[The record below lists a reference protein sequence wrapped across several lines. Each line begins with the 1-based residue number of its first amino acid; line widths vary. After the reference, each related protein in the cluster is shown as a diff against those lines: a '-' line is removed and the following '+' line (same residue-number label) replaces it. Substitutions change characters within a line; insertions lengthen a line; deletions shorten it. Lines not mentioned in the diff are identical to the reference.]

1 VEVERNLH
9 ADHLNDNFC
18 CIEELPAGNDK

>member
-9 ADHLNDNFC
+9 ADHRNTDFC
-18 CIEELPAGNDK
+18 CIEELPAARDK